1 MKFND
6 DILQRA
12 VLHSPALPWVDSSQ
26 PGIQSKLLEDRAD
39 EASRLTAIVRHGAN
53 TRPEIHTHPLGQ
65 EILVLDGAYED
76 DAGSYGAGTYIRN
89 PPGSS
94 HTACSSTGCTLF
106 VKNNYL
112 APEDNQRTIIDTRN
126 ADWFEGLVT
135 GLTVLPLAE
144 SGTRHAAI
152 VRWAPKTKFNP
163 HRHYGGEE
171 ILVLEG
177 VFEDEYGRYPAGTW
191 MRSPHMSAHH
201 PFSVDGCL
209 ILVMTGHLL
218 D

>member
-6 DILQRA
+6 DISLRA
-12 VLHSPALPWVDSSQ
+12 VLHSFALPWVDSSQ
-26 PGIQSKLLEDRAD
+26 PGIQSRLLEDRAD
-39 EASRLTAIVRHGAN
+39 EVLRFTSIVRYGAN
-53 TRPEIHTHPLGQ
+53 TPPETHIHPLGQ
-65 EILVLDGAYED
+65 EILVLDGVYED
-76 DAGSYGAGTYIRN
+76 DAGSYGAGTYIKN

-94 HTACSSTGCTLF
+94 HTARSSSGCTLF

-144 SGTRHAAI
+144 FGTRHAAL

-177 VFEDEYGRYPAGTW
+177 VFEDEFGRYPAGTW
-191 MRSPHMSAHH
+191 IRSPHMSAHH

>member
-6 DILQRA
+6 DISLRA
-12 VLHSPALPWVDSSQ
+12 VLHSSELPWIDSRL

-53 TRPEIHTHPLGQ
+53 TPPETHIHPLGQ
-65 EILVLDGAYED
+65 EILVLDGVYED

-94 HTACSSTGCTLF
+94 RTARSSAGCTLF

-112 APEDNQRTIIDTRN
+112 APEDNQRTIVDTRN

-144 SGTRHAAI
+144 FGTRHAAL

-177 VFEDEYGRYPAGTW
+177 VFEDEFGRYPAGTW

-201 PFSVDGCL
+201 PFSVNGCL

>member
-6 DILQRA
+6 DISQRA
-12 VLHSPALPWVDSSQ
+12 VLDSSTLPWIDSGQS
-26 PGIQSKLLEDRAD
+26 GIQSKLLEDRAD
-39 EASRLTAIVRHGAN
+39 KFSRRTSIVTYGVNTLT
-53 TRPEIHTHPLGQ
+53 ETHICPLGQ
-65 EILVLDGAYED
+65 EILVLDGVYED
-76 DAGSYGAGTYIRN
+76 GAESYGEGTYIKN

-94 HTACSSTGCTLF
+94 YTVGSKSGCTLF
-106 VKNNYL
+106 VKINYL
-112 APEDNQRTIIDTRN
+112 SPDDNQRTIIDTQN
-126 ADWFEGLVT
+126 TDWFEGLVT
-135 GLTVLPLAE
+135 GLTVLPLVE
-144 SGTRHAAI
+144 FGTRHTAL

-177 VFEDEYGRYPAGTW
+177 VFEDEFGSYPAGTW

>member
-6 DILQRA
+6 DISQRA
-12 VLHSPALPWVDSSQ
+12 VLHSFTLPWIDSGHS
-26 PGIQSKLLEDRAD
+26 GIQNKLLEDRAD
-39 EASRLTAIVRHGAN
+39 KFSRFTSIVKYGEN
-53 TRPEIHTHPLGQ
+53 TPPETHIRPLGQ
-65 EILVLDGAYED
+65 EILVLDGVYED
-76 DAGSYGAGTYIRN
+76 GAESYGEGTYIKN

-94 HTACSSTGCTLF
+94 YTVGSKSGCTLF

-112 APEDNQRTIIDTRN
+112 PPDDNQRTIIDTQN
-126 ADWFEGLVT
+126 TDWFEGLVT

-144 SGTRHAAI
+144 FGTRHTAL

-177 VFEDEYGRYPAGTW
+177 VFEDELGSYPAGTW

-201 PFSVDGCL
+201 PFSIDGCL

>member
-6 DILQRA
+6 DISQRA
-12 VLHSPALPWVDSSQ
+12 VLHSSTLPWIDSGQS
-26 PGIQSKLLEDRAD
+26 GIQSKLLEDRAD
-39 EASRLTAIVRHGAN
+39 KFSRFTSIVKYGVN
-53 TRPEIHTHPLGQ
+53 TPPETHICPLGQ
-65 EILVLDGAYED
+65 EILVLDGVYEVG
-76 DAGSYGAGTYIRN
+76 AESYGEGTYIKN

-94 HTACSSTGCTLF
+94 YTVGSKSGCTLF
-106 VKNNYL
+106 VKINYL
-112 APEDNQRTIIDTRN
+112 PPDDNQRTIIDTQSS
-126 ADWFEGLVT
+126 DWFEGLVT

-144 SGTRHAAI
+144 FGTRHTAL

-177 VFEDEYGRYPAGTW
+177 VFEDEFGSYPAGTW

>member
-6 DILQRA
+6 DISLRA
-12 VLHSPALPWVDSSQ
+12 VLQSSALPWVDSSQ
-26 PGIQSKLLEDRAD
+26 PGIQNRLLEVRAD
-39 EASRLTAIVRHGAN
+39 EASRLTAIVRRGAN
-53 TRPEIHTHPLGQ
+53 TPPESHIHPLGQ

-76 DAGSYGAGTYIRN
+76 DTGSYGAGTYIKN

-94 HTACSSTGCTLF
+94 HTACSSSGCTLF

-112 APEDNQRTIIDTRN
+112 APEDNQRTVIDTRN

-144 SGTRHAAI
+144 FGTRHAAL

-177 VFEDEYGRYPAGTW
+177 VFEDEFGRYPAGTW

>member
-6 DILQRA
+6 DISQRA
-12 VLHSPALPWVDSSQ
+12 VLHSSTLPWIDSGQS
-26 PGIQSKLLEDRAD
+26 GIQSKLLEERAD
-39 EASRLTAIVRHGAN
+39 KFSRFTSIVKYGVN
-53 TRPEIHTHPLGQ
+53 TPPETHIRPLGQ
-65 EILVLDGAYED
+65 EILVLDGVYED
-76 DAGSYGAGTYIRN
+76 GAESYGEGTYIKN

-94 HTACSSTGCTLF
+94 YTVGSKSGCTLF

-112 APEDNQRTIIDTRN
+112 PPDDSQRTIIDTQN
-126 ADWFEGLVT
+126 TDWFEGLVT
-135 GLTVLPLAE
+135 GLTVLPLVE
-144 SGTRHAAI
+144 FGTRHTAL

-177 VFEDEYGRYPAGTW
+177 VFEDEFGSYPAGTW